1 MTLGQDIAA
10 ALPALRAQAESMM
23 TGACTI
29 TRPGVPTPENWNPVT
44 LQYDI
49 TPVSVYTGKCRLR
62 PSGQQ
67 DRGTDAAGQVFVE
80 SSYVLSLPVIG
91 SESVAKDDLVTVTA
105 ADDPVLVGRVFTVV
119 VDPAYMNG
127 TARRVPVREAQ

>member
-1 MTLGQDIAA
+1 MNLGYDFTA
-10 ALPALRAQAESMM
+10 ALPELRAQAESAM
-23 TGACTI
+23 TGSCTV
-29 TRPGVPTPENWNPVT
+29 TRPGEQAWNEET
-44 LQYDI
+44 LQYEASLV
-49 TPVSVYTGKCRLR
+49 TAYTGKCRLR

-80 SSYVLSLPVIG
+80 SSYVLSLPVVG
-91 SESVAKDDLVTVTA
+91 SEGVQRDDTVTVTA